1 MPGLPMDEIKEETG
15 TNGSKGAT
23 TPTKGKSISVKSPKR
38 PPSLRSPR
46 GADRRANGMMQVEA
60 SIEQLYENVCDMQS
74 SGQSLSRQSS
84 GSYCTPTK
92 GKSISDKSTK
102 RPLSLRSPRGA
113 DRRANGMMQVEA
125 SIVQL
130 YENVCDMQSSG
141 QSLSRQSSG
150 SYCEESR
157 IDSELHH
164 LVVGEVREVEV
175 MQEGE
180 EEVHKPEGDGHSNSS
195 SKKGSSLSGKKTV
208 RSEKTRSVGV
218 KSISSGDVKKVSPP
232 ALDSEESIKP
242 NVKGKIPP
250 EKPPIDKGKNR
261 TLKKTNTGTLPGK
274 KGKVSKLQNG
284 TEEAAES
291 GLANPDLGPFLL
303 KQARDL
309 VSSGDNLERALELAL
324 RAAKSYELC
333 SSEKS
338 SLEQVMCLHV
348 TAAIYCSLGQY
359 NEAIPLLEQSIE
371 IPVIEEGQEHA
382 LAMFAGH
389 MQLGDTYAMLGQLEN
404 SVSCYR
410 IGFEVQKQVLG
421 EMDPR
426 VGETCR
432 YLAEAHMQALQFDEA
447 HRLCQ
452 MALDIHRENN
462 RTASLEEA
470 ADRRLMGLICETK
483 GDHEAALEHL
493 VLARM
498 AMVANGQEAEV
509 ASVDCSIGDA
519 YLSLSRYDEAVFT
532 YQKALT
538 AFKTTKGENHPVVG
552 SVFVR
557 LADLYYRTGKLRES
571 TSYCESA
578 LRIYEK
584 PMPDIPPEEI
594 ASGLTDVSA
603 IYESMNDLDQ
613 AIELLQKA
621 LKIYNDVPSQQ
632 STIAGIEAQMGVM
645 YYMLGNYSE
654 SYNSFKSAI
663 AKLRVC
669 KDRKSTFFGIALNQM
684 GLACVQRYAINEA
697 IELFEEAK
705 SILEQECGPYHPDTL
720 GVYSNLAGTYDAIG
734 RLDDAIKILEYVVR
748 TREEKL
754 GTADPEVYDE
764 KKRLAEL
771 LKDAGRCESR
781 KGRSLETLFDA
792 NPRLNLKTGGFKAL
806 MNL

>member
-1 MPGLPMDEIKEETG
+1 MDEMKGTVVKE
-15 TNGSKGAT
+15 N
-23 TPTKGKSISVKSPKR
+23 SISNKSPR
-38 PPSLRSPR
+38 RTPSPR
-46 GADRRANGMMQVEA
+46 SVDRPVNGTIQVET

-74 SGQSLSRQSS
+74 SDQSYSRQSS
-84 GSYCTPTK
+84 GSY
-92 GKSISDKSTK
+92 G
-102 RPLSLRSPRGA
+102 
-113 DRRANGMMQVEA
+113 
-125 SIVQL
+125 
-130 YENVCDMQSSG
+130 
-141 QSLSRQSSG
+141 
-150 SYCEESR
+150 EESR
-157 IDSELHH
+157 IDSELRH
-164 LVVGEVREVEV
+164 LVGGEIREIEI

-180 EEVHKPEGDGHSNSS
+180 EEVHKPEDDALSNSS
-195 SKKGSSLSGKKTV
+195 STKGSASSGKKSGRLDKS
-208 RSEKTRSVGV
+208 RSTGV
-218 KSISSGDVKKVSPP
+218 KSISSSDVKKVSRSQ
-232 ALDSEESIKP
+232 LDSEASMKP
-242 NVKGKIPP
+242 NVRGKTPP
-250 EKPPIDKGKNR
+250 EKPPINKGKIK
-261 TLKKTNTGTLPGK
+261 TVKKTNTGVLPTK
-274 KGKVSKLQNG
+274 KGKGSKLQNG
-284 TEEAAES
+284 TEDASES

-309 VSSGDNLERALELAL
+309 VSSGDNLQKALELAL

-333 SSEKS
+333 GSGKP
-338 SLEQVMCLHV
+338 SLEHVMCLHV

-382 LAMFAGH
+382 LAKFAGH

-404 SVSCYR
+404 SVTCYR
-410 IGFEVQKQVLG
+410 TGFEVQKQVLG
-421 EMDPR
+421 ETDPR

-447 HRLCQ
+447 QRLCQ
-452 MALDIHRENN
+452 MALDIHRENG

-483 GDHEAALEHL
+483 GDYEAALEHL

-498 AMVANGQEAEV
+498 AMVANGQEADV

-538 AFKTTKGENHPVVG
+538 AVKTTKGENHPVVG

-557 LADLYYRTGKLRES
+557 LADLYYKTGKLRES
-571 TSYCESA
+571 TSYCENA

-584 PMPDIPPEEI
+584 PMLGIPPEEI

-603 IYESMNDLDQ
+603 IYESMNDIDQ
-613 AIELLQKA
+613 AIKLLQKA
-621 LKIYNDVPSQQ
+621 LKIYNDVPGQQ

-654 SYNSFKSAI
+654 SYDSFKSAI
-663 AKLRVC
+663 AKLRLC
-669 KDRKSTFFGIALNQM
+669 RDRKSAFFGIALNQM

-697 IELFEEAK
+697 VELFEEAK

-734 RLDDAIKILEYVVR
+734 RLDDAIKILEYVVQ

-754 GTADPEVYDE
+754 GTANPEVYDE
-764 KKRLAEL
+764 KKRLTEL
-771 LKDAGRCESR
+771 LKEAGRGESR
-781 KGRSLETLFDA
+781 KGRSLETLLDA
-792 NPRLNLKTGGFKAL
+792 NPHLNLKAEGFKV
-806 MNL
+806 